1 MSGIKI
7 MRFINGYSARTLG
20 FCYRSHSAMDIA
32 SLFPLAVFTIVST
45 ITPGGATTMVAASG
59 AHFGL
64 CRSLPLVAGIAT
76 GLASMAAAAAAGLAS
91 TLMAMPSLQ
100 LLMKAS
106 GTLYLLWLAWKVG
119 RAGKPRDMA
128 AAATPATFIG
138 GAWMLWHNPKGW
150 AMTMGAA
157 ASFGALAA
165 GPVQLAALLAVV
177 FGVAATLSLMLWCLA
192 GQMLARMLR
201 SDRQWRMLNMVL
213 ALLLAGSIA
222 PMWLS

>member
-1 MSGIKI
+1 M
-7 MRFINGYSARTLG
+7 
-20 FCYRSHSAMDIA
+20 
-32 SLFPLAVFTIVST
+32 
-45 ITPGGATTMVAASG
+45 GAAAS
-59 AHFGL
+59 
-64 CRSLPLVAGIAT
+64 
-76 GLASMAAAAAAGLAS
+76 AGLAS

-128 AAATPATFIG
+128 STATPTTFTG
-138 GAWMLWHNPKGW
+138 GVWMLWHNPKGW

-157 ASFGALAA
+157 ASFGALAN
-165 GPVQLAALLAVV
+165 GPAQLAALLAAI
-177 FGVAATLSLMLWCLA
+177 FGVAAATSLILWCFA

-222 PMWLS
+222 PVWLS